1 MSYYPYKKY
10 TLQQYGKL
18 LAEEIDKLIEDDF
31 KKNHLTG
38 NLIKTK
44 TITDDGRGTVSIN
57 IPAIKYD
64 QLKYLELGL
73 FVPTPEKG
81 SYANLINRQGGK
93 VLGRKTGHHK
103 KYVEKSID
111 DGIRNWKKK
120 YHVKTGRIQ
129 IKNG

>member
-18 LAEEIDKLIEDDF
+18 LAEEIDALIEADF
-31 KKNHLTG
+31 KEHHLTG
-38 NLIKTK
+38 NLVKTK
-44 TITDDGRGTVSIN
+44 KIIDDGKGMVQIA

-64 QLKYLELGL
+64 QWKYLNEGV
-73 FVPTPEKG
+73 FVSTPEKG
-81 SYANLINRQGGK
+81 SYANILDRQGGK
-93 VLGRKTGHHK
+93 VLRRKTNYHK
-103 KYVEKSID
+103 KYIENSID

-120 YHVKTGRIQ
+120 YHVKTERIK